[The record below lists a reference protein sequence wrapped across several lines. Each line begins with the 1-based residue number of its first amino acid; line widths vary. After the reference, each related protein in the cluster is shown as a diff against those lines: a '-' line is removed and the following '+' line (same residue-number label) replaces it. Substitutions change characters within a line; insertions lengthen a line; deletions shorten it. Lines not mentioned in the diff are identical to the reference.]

1 MTQAKSNDKVKVHYT
16 GTLNDGSV
24 FDSSRE
30 AEPLEFTV
38 GDGQLIKGFD
48 EAVAGMAVGETKTVT
63 IPAEEA
69 YGEPNDEM
77 VFQVERT
84 QFAED
89 VTPEVGQ
96 RFQLDSPDGQQIV
109 VCITEIEG
117 EQITLDANH
126 PLAGQDL
133 TFELELMSI
142 A

>member
-133 TFELELMSI
+133 TFELELMEI
-142 A
+142 G

>member
-1 MTQAKSNDKVKVHYT
+1 MSQAKKDDKVKVHYT
-16 GTLNDGSV
+16 GTLNDGTV

-48 EAVAGMAVGETKTVT
+48 AAITGMAVGEIKTVT

-69 YGEPNDEM
+69 YGVANDEM

-84 QFAED
+84 QFADD
-89 VTPEVGQ
+89 VTPELGQ
-96 RFQLDSPDGQQIV
+96 RFQLDAPDGQQII
-109 VCITEIEG
+109 VCITEIDG

-133 TFELELMSI
+133 TFELELMEI